1 MSSESGSVVE
11 FKLDYSGTKNL
22 AIGEAVYSKN
32 FSAGGH
38 LWRINSGKRT
48 MASTYQF
55 TLSS

>member
-1 MSSESGSVVE
+1 MSSDSGSFE
-11 FKLDYSGTKNL
+11 FNLDYSGTKNL
-22 AIGEAVYSKN
+22 AIGEYVCSKN

-55 TLSS
+55 ILSS